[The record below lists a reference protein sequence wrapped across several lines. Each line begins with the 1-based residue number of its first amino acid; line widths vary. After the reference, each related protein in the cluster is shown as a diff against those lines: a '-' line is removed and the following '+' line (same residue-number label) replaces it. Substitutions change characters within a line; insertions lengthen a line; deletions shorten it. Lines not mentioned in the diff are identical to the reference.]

1 MADDNKK
8 KGVWGRIK
16 KSASDRNSALDA
28 IMSQMPYIEKPKP
41 DAKKVGDK

>member
-1 MADDNKK
+1 MADKK
-8 KGVWGRIK
+8 EGAMSRIK
-16 KSASDRNSALDA
+16 KGATRRDAALDA

>member
-1 MADDNKK
+1 MAD
-8 KGVWGRIK
+8 KGRKSIK
-16 KSASDRNSALDA
+16 QNADRRNSALDA